1 MVGDK
6 YARWVTL
13 ILSWIIPALTDPF
26 EYSECVRPL
35 NEDKLKNDVITQ
47 FKVYGLVYD
56 EYDFNNY
63 LGNIIF
69 AVNVASF

>member
-1 MVGDK
+1 MVRDK
-6 YARWVTL
+6 PSWFFL
-13 ILSWIIPALTDPF
+13 LSWIATVLGDPF

-56 EYDFNNY
+56 QFDFNDY
-63 LGNIIF
+63 AGRIMF